1 MSSLDPRIIIKGS
14 AVLVLGVFIAA
25 AALSRDVN
33 HATQRVA
40 GTSEVSV
47 APTELMIASRTN
59 EQADEGAMWSAE
71 PDPEI
76 SDRAG
81 LEIWWKNYKK
91 KHPAQ

>member
-1 MSSLDPRIIIKGS
+1 MSSLDPRIVIKGT

-40 GTSEVSV
+40 ATSEVGV
-47 APTELMIASRTN
+47 VPTQLMIASRTY
-59 EQADEGAMWSAE
+59 EQADEGATWSAE

-81 LEIWWKNYKK
+81 LEIWWKNYER